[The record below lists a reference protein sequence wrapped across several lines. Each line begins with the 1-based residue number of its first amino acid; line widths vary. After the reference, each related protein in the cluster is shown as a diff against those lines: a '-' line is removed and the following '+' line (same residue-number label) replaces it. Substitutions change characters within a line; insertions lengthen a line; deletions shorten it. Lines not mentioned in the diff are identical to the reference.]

1 VTFECLRWT
10 QSKKAVAS
18 DETHLLTEVAI
29 TEGYNEGGEAE
40 MGEGAA
46 VGRGSVG
53 LRKERSP
60 SAVVHQ
66 TLGRMLSEKV
76 GVCTINRQMGHPH

>member
-1 VTFECLRWT
+1 
-10 QSKKAVAS
+10 
-18 DETHLLTEVAI
+18 
-29 TEGYNEGGEAE
+29 

-66 TLGRMLSEKV
+66 SWVVGVSEKV
-76 GVCTINRQMGHPH
+76 GGMHDQPSNGTSH